1 MNDKSLIE
9 TVKRLIREH
18 GEIVS
23 YLFFGVCAMLVNMA
37 AYYVLYE
44 LLDVGNVPATV
55 LAWLEA
61 VIFAFFT
68 NKRWVFKSRRETGAG
83 LLAELTSFFGCRVLT
98 GALDVVI
105 MAVAVDRLHGNG
117 VLWKLISNVIV
128 TVLNYVASKFF
139 IFKRKPDK
147 K

>member
-1 MNDKSLIE
+1 MNGNLMQ
-9 TVKRLIREH
+9 TVKRLLREH

-37 AYYVLYE
+37 VYYVLYE
-44 LLDVGNVPATV
+44 LLDVGNVPATI
-55 LAWLEA
+55 LAWLAA
-61 VIFAFFT
+61 VLFAFFT
-68 NKRWVFKSRRETGAG
+68 NKRYVFKSRRENGADF
-83 LLAELTSFFGCRVLT
+83 LAEFASFFGCRVLT
-98 GALDVVI
+98 GALDVAI

-139 IFKRKPDK
+139 IFKKNSDK
-147 K
+147 

>member
-1 MNDKSLIE
+1 MNGKAIIE
-9 TVKRLIREH
+9 TVKRLLREH

-37 AYYVLYE
+37 VYYVLYE

-55 LAWLEA
+55 LAWLAA
-61 VIFAFFT
+61 VLFAFFT
-68 NKRWVFKSRRETGAG
+68 NKRYVFKSRRETGTG
-83 LLAELTSFFGCRVLT
+83 FLAEFTSFFGCRVLT
-98 GALDVVI
+98 GALDVAI

-139 IFKRKPDK
+139 IFKKSSDK
-147 K
+147 